1 MKNFPSFVKELYG
14 TKEFIPLHSP
24 VFIGNEKK
32 YLKETIDSTFVSS
45 VGPFVDRFEE
55 ESAKYLGV
63 TKSVAVVNGTSA
75 LQLSLLISG
84 VQANDEVLTQSL
96 SFVATANS
104 IKYLG
109 AQPVFIDVD
118 LDTMSL
124 SPDHLRSFLNEYAEL
139 RQDGCYN
146 KKTGN
151 KIAACLPM
159 HTFGMMCRIE
169 EILDLCNEWTIPIV
183 EDAAEAF
190 GSHLNNKYAGSFGLI
205 NAFSFNGNKI
215 ITAGGGGLV
224 CSNTES
230 LANQAKHLS
239 TTAKVKHSWEFFHDS
254 LGYNFRM
261 PNVNASI
268 ALAQLESF
276 SSILESK
283 KEIFIKYQ
291 KFFESSS
298 IKLIDPINRSE
309 WNHWLFSVCL
319 DNKEERDEFLKYT
332 NENGIMTRPIW
343 SLLFRLPMYQNCLR
357 DDQKNAIYLEE
368 RIINIPSSA
377 RPY

>member
-1 MKNFPSFVKELYG
+1 MKNFPSFVHELYE
-14 TKEFIPLHSP
+14 TREFVPLHSP
-24 VFIGNEKK
+24 IFVGNEKK
-32 YLKETIDSTFVSS
+32 YLSEAIDSTFVSS
-45 VGPFVDRFEE
+45 VGPFVDLFEK
-55 ESAKYLGV
+55 ESAKFLGV
-63 TKSVAVVNGTSA
+63 TRSVAVVNGTSA
-75 LQLSLLISG
+75 LQLALRISG

-104 IKYLG
+104 INYLG
-109 AQPVFIDVD
+109 GLPVFIDVD

-124 SPDHLRSFLNEYAEL
+124 SPEHLRNFLNEYAEI

-151 KIAACLPM
+151 KIAACVPM

-169 EILDLCNEWTIPIV
+169 EILDLCNKWSIPVV

-190 GSHLNNKYAGSFGLI
+190 GSQLKNKYAVSFGLI
-205 NAFSFNGNKI
+205 NSFSFNGNKI

-224 CSNTES
+224 CSNVES
-230 LANQAKHLS
+230 LAVQAKHLS
-239 TTAKVKHSWEFFHDS
+239 TTAKVSHSWEFFHDS

-261 PNVNASI
+261 PNVNACV

-276 SSILESK
+276 SSIVESK

-291 KFFESSS
+291 KFFDSSS
-298 IKLIDPINRSE
+298 IKLINPIDKDL

-319 DNKEERDEFLKYT
+319 DNQEERDEFLKYT
-332 NENGIMTRPIW
+332 NENAVMTRPIW
-343 SLLFRLPMYQNCLR
+343 NLLFKLPMYQNCFR
-357 DDQKNAIYLEE
+357 DDQKNSLYLEE
-368 RIINIPSSA
+368 RIVNIPSSA
-377 RPY
+377 KL

>member
-1 MKNFPSFVKELYG
+1 MKNFTSFVKELYE
-14 TKEFIPLHSP
+14 TREFVPLHSP
-24 VFIGNEKK
+24 VFVGNEKA
-32 YLKETIDSTFVSS
+32 YLNEAIDSTFVSS
-45 VGPFVDRFEE
+45 VGPFVDLFEE
-55 ESAKYLGV
+55 KSANFLGV
-63 TKSVAVVNGTSA
+63 TKSVAVINGTSA
-75 LQLSLLISG
+75 LQLALRISG

-96 SFVATANS
+96 SFVATANA
-104 IKYLG
+104 INYLG
-109 AQPVFIDVD
+109 AVPVFIDVD

-124 SPDHLRSFLNEYAEL
+124 SPEHLRNFLNEYAEI
-139 RQDGCYN
+139 RQGGCYN

-151 KIAACLPM
+151 KIAACVPM

-190 GSHLNNKYAGSFGLI
+190 GSQSNNKYAGSFGLI

-224 CSNTES
+224 CSNIAS

-261 PNVNASI
+261 PNVNACI

-276 SSILESK
+276 SSIVESK

-291 KFFESSS
+291 KFFDSSS
-298 IKLIDPINRSE
+298 IKLINPIDSNL

-319 DNKEERDEFLKYT
+319 DNREERDEFLKYT
-332 NENGIMTRPIW
+332 NENSVMTRPIW
-343 SLLFRLPMYQNCLR
+343 NLLFKLPMYENCFR
-357 DDQKNAIYLEE
+357 DDQKNSLYLEE
-368 RIINIPSSA
+368 RIVNIPSSA
-377 RPY
+377 RL